1 MLNEGDGDM
10 CVCGTWHQYGNHNGG
25 WAAMD
30 FQDPT
35 HGCQNAAADDS
46 LFCLYCQAEPDQEC
60 DQWGRVVPRQNL
72 HVHPQ
77 RGYLMGHMDGCSAP
91 TRCYDVWPGM
101 VCPTCRY
108 ETRQSCFMRCRC
120 PCNGCSVG
128 PVWYTPDSAE
138 LCTYDEPPPSPY
150 ADQGDME
157 EQVDNMDDEWE
168 VYHELLQDQDNFGP
182 TAGEGEAGGP
192 TEDAVA
198 PTCTAQDATPTTSA
212 VVVAAVDV
220 A

>member
-1 MLNEGDGDM
+1 MRVVLGELRMATGDDAEEDDGCTAEVRQQLLNEGDGDM

-46 LFCLYCQAEPDQEC
+46 MFCLYCQAEPDQQC

-77 RGYLMGHMDGCSAP
+77 RGYLMGQMDGCSAP

-120 PCNGCSVG
+120 PCDGCSVG
-128 PVWYTPDSAE
+128 RVWYTPDNAE
-138 LCTYDEPPPSPY
+138 LCTYESSQSPY

-157 EQVDNMDDEWE
+157 ELAHNMDDE
-168 VYHELLQDQDNFGP
+168 
-182 TAGEGEAGGP
+182 
-192 TEDAVA
+192 
-198 PTCTAQDATPTTSA
+198 
-212 VVVAAVDV
+212 
-220 A
+220 